1 MAQKVNSTLFRLKRR
16 TRWSSK
22 FSCHNANNFAEMFLK
37 NEQIT
42 FSTYTFLNN
51 FTYYPNNVTSLFCS
65 KANQFFSKLW
75 QKQFFLNNLFP
86 LFSKRPISLIERRK
100 TQYNDKYLSQQAIV
114 LSEQYN
120 FQFCDLFLKSKFRI
134 MSSNLLHPKII
145 TRFLFSQFEK
155 TFTLKNSFFIYNFK
169 TASIFVLKQ
178 LIRKFQNEI
187 FGVKITCSGKWK
199 KTRSGRKQKFSTQL
213 GRIPNSSISRIV
225 FFDQITQKT
234 KFGCFSVKVWIFLN

>member
-16 TRWSSK
+16 TRWNSK
-22 FSCHNANNFAEMFLK
+22 FSCHNANNFSELVLK

-42 FSTYTFLNN
+42 FSVYNFLDN
-51 FTYYPNNVTSLFCS
+51 FKYYPNNVTSVFCS
-65 KANQFFSKLW
+65 KTNQLFSKLW

-86 LFSKRPISLIERRK
+86 LFSKRPISLAERRK
-100 TQYNDKYLSQQAIV
+100 TKNNDKNSSKRGIALSDK
-114 LSEQYN
+114 YN
-120 FQFCDLFLKSKFRI
+120 FQFCDLFLKSKFKV
-134 MSSNLLHPKII
+134 MSNNLLHPKII

-155 TFTLKNSFFIYNFK
+155 TFTLRNSFFIYNFK
-169 TASIFVLKQ
+169 AASIFVLTR

-187 FGVKITCSGKWK
+187 LGVKIICSGKWK
-199 KTRSGRKQKFSTQL
+199 KSRSGRKQKFATQF
-213 GRIPNSSISRIV
+213 GRIPNSSVSRIV